1 MQVNISGH
9 QLDVTDAMR
18 DYMTEKLAKLERHC
32 DKITSVQVIMEVE
45 KQQQRVEA
53 TLRVPKFDVVAEA
66 KHDDMYAAIDLLTD
80 KLDRQLLKYKEKQ
93 QSHLQGAAAR

>member
-32 DKITSVQVIMEVE
+32 DKITSVQVIMEVD
-45 KQQQRVEA
+45 KQMQRVEA
-53 TLRVPKFDVVAEA
+53 TIRVPKYDVVAEA